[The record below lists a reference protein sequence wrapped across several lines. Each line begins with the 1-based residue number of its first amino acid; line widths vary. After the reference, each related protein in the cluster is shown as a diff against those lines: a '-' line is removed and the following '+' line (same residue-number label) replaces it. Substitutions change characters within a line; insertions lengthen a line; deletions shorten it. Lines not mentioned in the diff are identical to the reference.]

1 MSLGGSN
8 ISTTQ
13 ATLDRES
20 TQQLEEMRPTVIVMY
35 APTQAQI
42 DDFFATLPPW
52 SLPTPLEC
60 TSQPYLGIGSG
71 EVNVC
76 TTRLTWIN

>member
-20 TQQLEEMRPTVIVMY
+20 TKQLEELRPTVIVMY
-35 APTQAQI
+35 APTQAQMSN
-42 DDFFATLPPW
+42 FFATLPPW
-52 SLPTPLEC
+52 SLPTPLGC
-60 TSQPYLGIGSG
+60 SSRSYLGIGLG

-76 TTRLTWIN
+76 VIRLTWIN